1 MIWSSHLS
9 NSAVRRTAI
18 PPQHAADGPSL
29 ACVCAVSAAGL
40 AAGLASAFGP
50 AGSDLAVAQAL
61 LAILG
66 AAAAVGLGFGL
77 AVLLAR
83 R

>member
-1 MIWSSHLS
+1 MISSSRPTHP
-9 NSAVRRTAI
+9 AVRRTAT
-18 PPQHAADGPSL
+18 PPWDAADAPSL
-29 ACVCAVSAAGL
+29 ACVCGVSAAGL
-40 AAGLASAFGP
+40 AAGLAAAFGP